1 MNDVIKNLP
10 DAALPQ
16 GGARPWT
23 VDAARRWRD
32 ARVPLVFAPTVVCWL
47 LVPLVFYG
55 FSLVGSDDPETAAS
69 SGTDWVG
76 YHSAILFLALPAWY
90 RYLPAATAV
99 SAPVIAL
106 DMAVRW
112 YGPPPVTGTG
122 RAGCWL
128 VIAVCAWTFT
138 GAVLRLRSRRRQRA
152 LFLEAAG
159 DARSPIPEHLPD
171 GHRRR
176 GRWPILFGGLL
187 TFTGVASLAWA
198 LVADLGASAEA
209 PYDAVNQQMLSLL
222 LLIPG
227 PPLLGRGLTAR
238 RAARRLHDGPQPVL
252 RVGVRRRAPGYTWLV
267 ADART
272 TTAPPLIG
280 FRNRF
285 EDTHRVRFRYGRIL
299 LGGPESRLRAEHHGI
314 DDTREPY
321 EAILYGVPC
330 EGAEVL
336 LEYGVHAVLSGSS
349 TIASELTA
357 AALLPVRLHRLKP
370 WKPAAAAATDRA
382 DSPHGTQ
389 DP

>member
-1 MNDVIKNLP
+1 MNEMVKILP
-10 DAALPQ
+10 EAALPE

-23 VDAARRWRD
+23 VEAARRWRD
-32 ARVPLVFAPTVVCWL
+32 ARVPLLFAPTVVCWL

-106 DMAVRW
+106 DMAGRL
-112 YGPPPVTGTG
+112 YGPDHVTDEG

-138 GAVLRLRSRRRQRA
+138 GAVLRLRARRRQRA

-171 GHRRR
+171 GHRHR
-176 GRWPILFGGLL
+176 GRWPILIGGLL
-187 TFTGVASLAWA
+187 TLTGAACLAWA
-198 LVADLGASAEA
+198 LVADLGASAQA
-209 PYDAVNQQMLSLL
+209 PYNAINQQMLSLL

-252 RVGVRRRAPGYTWLV
+252 RVGVRGRASGYTWLV

-280 FRNRF
+280 FRSRF
-285 EDTHRVRFRYGRIL
+285 GDTRRFWSGGGRVL
-299 LGGPESRLRAEHHGI
+299 LAGPEDRLRAEHHDI
-314 DDTREPY
+314 DHTREPY
-321 EAILYGVPC
+321 EAVLYGVPC

-336 LEYGVHAVLSGSS
+336 LEYAVHAAPLSGSS

-357 AALLPVRLHRLKP
+357 APLLPVRLHRLKP
-370 WKPAAAAATDRA
+370 WKPA
-382 DSPHGTQ
+382 GTSYSLQ
-389 DP
+389 RLRQ